1 MLPILSAFLFML
13 LALELSLMTKKST
26 KEGYYAFITPRIK
39 FSEGKLLGSK
49 LRKML
54 KAGDQKAIRT
64 LLTDSGIL
72 KAEGGYNLESLQ
84 DLEVSLAREHERLYN
99 RVLYYLPEDLQS
111 FFRAVKT
118 IWDAQNLKLLL
129 RCVSWG
135 FSPEWCTRMMGA
147 FGYISPS
154 QVEELSR
161 SRDLRDL
168 SKNIIAILPIDLA
181 SKLEIKPEKPLALL
195 EASIDQAVCRY
206 IKARSEEIGTR
217 EVRQSWDLL
226 ARMYEIKNLSL
237 IARLKRFNV
246 PSDQIKPFLFPCS
259 AEVDE
264 RFLRALLESTD
275 YPAFIQLLRETHY
288 GRYLPTT
295 KDELSPAAIEEI
307 LMEAL
312 LKKMVSE
319 IPSED
324 GLEAAIR
331 YMINL
336 ELEFQTIRE
345 AAFFAI
351 IKGNGGRN
359 P

>member
-1 MLPILSAFLFML
+1 
-13 LALELSLMTKKST
+13 
-26 KEGYYAFITPRIK
+26 
-39 FSEGKLLGSK
+39 
-49 LRKML
+49 
-54 KAGDQKAIRT
+54 
-64 LLTDSGIL
+64 
-72 KAEGGYNLESLQ
+72 
-84 DLEVSLAREHERLYN
+84 
-99 RVLYYLPEDLQS
+99 
-111 FFRAVKT
+111 
-118 IWDAQNLKLLL
+118 
-129 RCVSWG
+129 
-135 FSPEWCTRMMGA
+135 MMGA